1 MAGRIVSK
9 RGMGKVMF
17 CDLKD
22 YAGRIQLYVR
32 MDEMET
38 PEAYDRFKKMD
49 IGDIVGVKGDVFR
62 TQKGRFLS
70 GSTRRPCSARPCCPP
85 EKFHGL
91 TDLETRYR
99 QRYVD
104 LIVNPEVRRTFEIRS
119 RFISY
124 IRRFLD
130 DQETYS
136 GWAPPASSL
145 PAAPRRCQPGPA
157 PAGGEGGHGGHHR
170 GNGQN
175 QDDGED
181 DFAFLFHGRDLLS
194 RDYEIFIPSAYKVPQ
209 GLSSRL
215 LSPMPSSLWTK

>member
-1 MAGRIVSK
+1 MGKFVPASEMSLSDQVQIRREKLAQLQAEGMDPFVQTKFEFDSCSTEIKDHFEAMEGKTVSLAGRIVSK

-62 TQKGRFLS
+62 TQKGEISLRVHEATLLS
-70 GSTRRPCSARPCCPP
+70 KALLPLP

-104 LIVNPEVRRTFEIRS
+104 LIVNPEVRRTFEIH
-119 RFISY
+119 
-124 IRRFLD
+124 FL
-130 DQETYS
+130 YS
-136 GWAPPASSL
+136 PV
-145 PAAPRRCQPGPA
+145 PG
-157 PAGGEGGHGGHHR
+157 
-170 GNGQN
+170 
-175 QDDGED
+175 
-181 DFAFLFHGRDLLS
+181 
-194 RDYEIFIPSAYKVPQ
+194 
-209 GLSSRL
+209 
-215 LSPMPSSLWTK
+215 